1 MFNCTH
7 DFVTVYCIA
16 PVNLLLNFELES
28 DTSMFIIKH
37 SSSTEL
43 NEKCKK

>member
-1 MFNCTH
+1 MVLR

-16 PVNLLLNFELES
+16 PVNLLLNFELET
-28 DTSMFIIKH
+28 DKSMFIVKH
-37 SSSTEL
+37 SCSKEL